1 MSRRHRRHDHDHL
14 LHAPEARPASAI
26 GANARGS
33 TAFGAVAGGA
43 LAIGAAAIGRLA
55 IGRLAIKRA
64 KVQRL
69 EIDELV
75 VNRVQ
80 GPAGTGAA
88 AGLAQAGGA
97 ADSAGAGAGG
107 AGTGSAGAGGVGTGG
122 VGTGATGGA
131 AGAGTGGEAA
141 LRDRAER
148 WVAAY
153 EQAWRTAG
161 TDAVAELFAE
171 ESTYSTGP
179 FQPDLSGLDEIAV
192 FWDADRDGPDE
203 PFTMTSELVTA
214 AGDVAVVRTEVA
226 YERPPRRYRNLWVI
240 RFGADGRAVAF
251 EEWPIAPDGQVDD
264 GPAAADPS

>member
-1 MSRRHRRHDHDHL
+1 MSRRHCRHDHEHL

-80 GPAGTGAA
+80 GPVTATTATA
-88 AGLAQAGGA
+88 S
-97 ADSAGAGAGG
+97 SAPGD
-107 AGTGSAGAGGVGTGG
+107 
-122 VGTGATGGA
+122 
-131 AGAGTGGEAA
+131 AA

-153 EQAWRTAG
+153 EKAWRTAG
-161 TDAVAELFAE
+161 TDAVAELFAAE
-171 ESTYSTGP
+171 ATYSTGP
-179 FQPDLSGLDEIAV
+179 FQPDLDGLEEIAV

-203 PFTMTSELVTA
+203 PFTMTSELVVAT
-214 AGDVAVVRTEVA
+214 GEVAVVRTEVA

-264 GPAAADPS
+264 GPSEA

>member
-1 MSRRHRRHDHDHL
+1 MSRRHCRHDHEHL

-69 EIDELV
+69 EIDELI

-80 GPAGTGAA
+80 GPAGVVAGG
-88 AGLAQAGGA
+88 GLAQAGAVSGG
-97 ADSAGAGAGG
+97 GAGAASAP
-107 AGTGSAGAGGVGTGG
+107 AGD
-122 VGTGATGGA
+122 
-131 AGAGTGGEAA
+131 AA
-141 LRDRAER
+141 LRDRAAA

-161 TDAVAELFAE
+161 TVAVAELFADE
-171 ESTYSTGP
+171 ATYSTGP
-179 FQPDLSGLDEIAV
+179 FQPQLSGLEEIAV

-203 PFTMTSELVTA
+203 PFTITSEHVTA
-214 AGDVAVVRTEVA
+214 GGDVAVVRTEVH

-251 EEWPIAPDGQVDD
+251 EEWPIAPDGQAGE
-264 GPAAADPS
+264 GPA